1 MWTSD
6 DLLSGLLPLA
16 AYLAVI
22 GVIVGIA
29 MWWARR
35 RHSSTIA
42 LSATRSIAG
51 MFLGL
56 VTFGVFFGGI
66 NTFLSSRFALD
77 GELAQWVTT
86 NRSSLLSPGC
96 DRDESFYDRLDSG
109 GSALIGYCSGG
120 VEHAPLAPRVVFFV
134 GTLLVLV
141 AAAAIAWSI
150 YTAALLASMREPFHP
165 SVPRTF
171 RLAAIVVLA
180 TVVVGNVFTTIGMTL
195 AARSLEWSEGVTPPF
210 VFEFPLWPFAVAMG
224 LFALS
229 AIFRYGG
236 QLQRETEGLV

>member
-1 MWTSD
+1 MWTPD
-6 DLLSGLLPLA
+6 DLLSGLIPLGV
-16 AYLAVI
+16 YLAVL

-35 RHSSTIA
+35 HHSSTLA

-56 VTFGVFFGGI
+56 VVLGVLFGSF
-66 NTFLSSRFALD
+66 NTFLNSRFALD
-77 GELAQWVTT
+77 GELAQWVTE
-86 NRSSLLSPGC
+86 NRSSLLSPDC
-96 DRDESFYDRLDSG
+96 DSGVFYDRVDSD
-109 GSALIGYCSGG
+109 GSALIGFCSGG

-134 GTLLVLV
+134 GTVLVLL

-180 TVVVGNVFTTIGMTL
+180 TVVVGDVFTTIGMTL
-195 AARSLEWSEGVTPPF
+195 AARSLEWSPGVTVPF
-210 VFEFPLWPFAVAMG
+210 VFQPPVWPLAVALG

-229 AIFRYGG
+229 AIFRYGA
-236 QLQRETEGLV
+236 QLQRETEGLI